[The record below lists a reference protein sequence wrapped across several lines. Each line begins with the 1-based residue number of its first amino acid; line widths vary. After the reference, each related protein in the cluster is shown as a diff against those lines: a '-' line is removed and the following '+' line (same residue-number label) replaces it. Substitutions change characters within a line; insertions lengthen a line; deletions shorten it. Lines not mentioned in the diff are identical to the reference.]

1 MTAGK
6 VVAAVFGSILA
17 LIALGLL
24 IGGGTLFWAQETL
37 QDADGFFNSPSYR
50 LEADGYAIVAEE
62 IDLASYPG
70 DWWPAKVDASAR
82 LNVRAGTGQ
91 EVFIGIGLQ
100 EDVDDYLGSVSHSV
114 VRRLGDRWDDVRLV
128 AQSGGVPEGSPA
140 DANIWVALIQGE
152 GEQTLNWEPQ
162 RGKWAVVI
170 MNADATTNVAV
181 SAVGGVRIPI
191 LRPISIGLMIAAFV
205 FAAFAALL
213 LVAATRS
220 TGAPAPVVAKAVT
233 GGTYPVTVTG
243 VLDERLSPF
252 LWLIKWFL
260 VIPHCIVLAF
270 LWAAFGIL
278 TFFAWIAI
286 LFTGRYP
293 KGIFDFNV
301 GVMRWTWRV
310 SFYTYSALATD
321 RYPPFTLR
329 DVDYPARLDVA
340 YPEQLSRGLALVKW
354 WLLAIPHYIIV
365 GLFTSGLWAW
375 TMGDH
380 VVDNAVTKTGG
391 GLVSILAIIA
401 GFILLF
407 TGRYPRGLFD
417 LLMGLNRWVLRVGT
431 YVSLMHDDYPP
442 FRLDM
447 GGEETASAR
456 ATEEQ
461 G

>member
-6 VVAAVFGSILA
+6 VIAAVFGSIFA
-17 LIALGLL
+17 LIAVGVL
-24 IGGGTLFWAQETL
+24 IGGGMLFWAQETL

-50 LEADGYAIVAEE
+50 LDASGYAIVAEE

-70 DWWPAKVDASAR
+70 DWWPSEVDASAR
-82 LNVRAGTGQ
+82 LTVRAGSGQ

-114 VRRLGDRWDDVRLV
+114 VRQLGDRWDDVRLV
-128 AQSGGVPEGSPA
+128 ERSGSALEGLPTGA
-140 DANIWVALIQGE
+140 DIWTASIQGG
-152 GEQTLNWEPQ
+152 GEQTLTWEPQ
-162 RGKWAVVI
+162 RGKWAIVI
-170 MNADATTNVAV
+170 MNADATADVAV

-205 FAAFAALL
+205 FAVFAAVL

-220 TGAPAPVVAKAVT
+220 TGVPAPVVAKPVT
-233 GGTYPVTVTG
+233 GGSYPVTVTG

-260 VIPHCIVLAF
+260 AIPHYIVLAF
-270 LWAAFGIL
+270 LWAAFFVL

-301 GVMRWTWRV
+301 GVLRWTWRV
-310 SFYTYSALATD
+310 GFYAYEALGTD
-321 RYPPFTLR
+321 RYPPFTLQ
-329 DVDYPARLDVA
+329 DVDYPARLSVG
-340 YPEQLSRGLALVKW
+340 YPKQLSRGLALVKW

-365 GLFTSGLWAW
+365 GFLTTGMWAW
-375 TMGDH
+375 TMDSH
-380 VVDNAVTKTGG
+380 VIDNAGTKVGG
-391 GLVSILAIIA
+391 GLIGILVIIA

-407 TGRYPRGLFD
+407 TGRYPRGMFD
-417 LLMGLNRWVLRVGT
+417 LVMGLNRWVLRVGT
-431 YVSLMHDDYPP
+431 YVSLMHDEYPP

-447 GGEETASAR
+447 GGEEAATAVDK
-456 ATEEQ
+456 E
-461 G
+461 

>member
-6 VVAAVFGSILA
+6 VIAAVFGSIFA
-17 LIALGLL
+17 LIAVGAL
-24 IGGGTLFWAQETL
+24 IGGGVLFWAQETL
-37 QDADGFFNSPSYR
+37 QDDDGFFNSPSYR

-70 DWWPAKVDASAR
+70 DWWPTKVDASAR
-82 LNVRAGTGQ
+82 LTVRAETGQ
-91 EVFIGIGLQ
+91 EVFIGIALQ

-114 VRRLGDRWDDVRLV
+114 ARQLGDRWDDVRLV
-128 AQSGGVPEGSPA
+128 ERSGSAPEGLPA
-140 DANIWVALIQGE
+140 GEGIWAASIQGT
-152 GEQTLNWEPQ
+152 GEQTLTWEPQ

-170 MNADATTNVAV
+170 MNADAAADISV
-181 SAVGGVRIPI
+181 SAVAGARIPI
-191 LRPISIGLMIAAFV
+191 LYSISIGLLIAGFV

-220 TGAPAPVVAKAVT
+220 SQAQAPVVAKPVT
-233 GGTYPVTVTG
+233 GGAYPVTVTG
-243 VLDERLSPF
+243 VLDESLSPF

-270 LWAAFGIL
+270 LWVGFVIL
-278 TFFAWIAI
+278 TLFAWIAI

-301 GVMRWTWRV
+301 GVLRWTWRV
-310 SFYTYSALATD
+310 GFYAYEALGTD
-321 RYPPFTLR
+321 RYPPFTLQ
-329 DVDYPARLDVA
+329 DVDYPARFTVA
-340 YPEQLSRGLALVKW
+340 YPEHLSRGLALVKW

-365 GLFTSGLWAW
+365 GFLTSGMWAW
-375 TMGDH
+375 TMDSH
-380 VVDNAVTKTGG
+380 VVDNAGTKVGG
-391 GLVSILAIIA
+391 GLIGVLAIIA

-407 TGRYPRGLFD
+407 TGRYPRGMFD

-431 YVSLMHDDYPP
+431 YVSLMHDEYPP

-447 GGEETASAR
+447 GGEEAA
-456 ATEEQ
+456 AVVDKE
-461 G
+461 